1 MTYLE
6 RLVATGMSRE
16 CALDAVAWYTFQGD
30 DRELE
35 TYVNAVESAHR
46 YVETLQLKPD
56 RKECR

>member
-30 DRELE
+30 DRGLE
-35 TYVNAVESAHR
+35 TYVNAVEIAHQ
-46 YVETLQLKPD
+46 YVEILQSKSNE
-56 RKECR
+56 KECR